1 MSGACHTGLLL
12 VACYEYTDFMLIHQ
26 HFGHC
31 GNVTDIHFDEDRETG
46 EFKRSARVSFSSIS
60 GVEAAVALHGTRI
73 EGTYARFNWE
83 PFAWEGVCVKGDSA
97 DICKGSLRRA
107 TRAQACSCKRAP
119 F

>member
-1 MSGACHTGLLL
+1 MS
-12 VACYEYTDFMLIHQ
+12 IHQ
-26 HFGHC
+26 HFGPC

-73 EGTYARFNWE
+73 EGTCARFNVEPLVWE
-83 PFAWEGVCVKGDSA
+83 SVCEGGQCRHLWRLSA
-97 DICKGSLRRA
+97 
-107 TRAQACSCKRAP
+107 SCDQSSSMQLQERT